1 MMRLSP
7 YKLSKIAKEYFGMSI
22 PEYINQIRLNKAV
35 EWMEN
40 SKLSIQEIM
49 RRVGVENESY
59 FYKLF
64 KAKFGMTPREYI
76 AQQSR

>member
-1 MMRLSP
+1 MRLP
-7 YKLSKIAKEYFGMSI
+7 AYKLSKISKIHLGKSI
-22 PEYINQIRLNKAV
+22 PEYINQVKLHKAV

-49 RRVGVENESY
+49 LRVGVENESY

-64 KAKFGMTPREYI
+64 KSKFGMTPREYM
-76 AQQSR
+76 AKRTR

>member
-1 MMRLSP
+1 
-7 YKLSKIAKEYFGMSI
+7 MSI
-22 PEYINQIRLNKAV
+22 PEYINQIRLGKAI

-64 KAKFGMTPREYI
+64 KSKFGMTPREYM
-76 AQQSR
+76 SRRD